1 MADIINSNL
10 EPIDE
15 KDLDLE
21 SKFGKAGPE
30 KTFRGQ
36 EKETFKVE
44 EEPKKEMIFAERDN
58 AYKKILS
65 KVQSRKIDYDDQHEI
80 EEDAKKAFEKQDA
93 ESQVQHLVDV
103 AMAKGIVYAVKVAR
117 HLEDNYVLDK
127 FHDQLLAEELHNAL
141 KQKGLIEEI

>member
-1 MADIINSNL
+1 MNNL

-21 SKFGKAGPE
+21 SKFGKPAPG
-30 KTFRGQ
+30 KSF
-36 EKETFKVE
+36 EKEE
-44 EEPKKEMIFAERDN
+44 EEISKKENEPAKEMVFAERDN
-58 AYKKILS
+58 AYNRILS
-65 KVQSRKIDYDDQHEI
+65 KVQSRQVNDDGEQ
-80 EEDAKKAFEKQDA
+80 EEVKEEARKAFEKQDA

-103 AMAKGIVYAVKVAR
+103 AMNKGVVYAVKVAR

-127 FHDQLLAEELHNAL
+127 FHDQLLADELHNAL